1 MFTVETG
8 DPPAE
13 AWSSS
18 VKIGWGGVVI
28 VGWVP

>member
-8 DPPAE
+8 VPPAGGDVE
-13 AWSSS
+13 Y
-18 VKIGWGGVVI
+18 VKSGWGGVVI